1 MHCKDSS
8 GGDSSLGFTKKIYNI
23 YFFLEL
29 VFFLILESNSYLFLH
44 LGKVQRAE
52 LTCDVIN

>member
-29 VFFLILESNSYLFLH
+29 VIFLILESNSYLFLH
-44 LGKVQRAE
+44 LGKV
-52 LTCDVIN
+52 